1 MTYFLYDITKEND
14 NLRHETKIVVTL
26 FIKNR
31 RMTIVIAY
39 LILDLLP
46 IDVPL
51 HQIEQLQR
59 VVETEVAEGIEALPD
74 LLVGHVPG
82 VDEPRDDLGVAD
94 GRAGVGQHVEELARG
109 DAFGSEGGWKEK
121 QGGGVEKRYAS
132 VFEITVCIF
141 KTFI

>member
-1 MTYFLYDITKEND
+1 M
-14 NLRHETKIVVTL
+14 
-26 FIKNR
+26 
-31 RMTIVIAY
+31 AY

-46 IDVPL
+46 VDVPL

-94 GRAGVGQHVEELARG
+94 GRPGVGQHVEELAG
-109 DAFGSEGGWKEK
+109 GNAFGAEGGWKEK
-121 QGGGVEKRYAS
+121 EGGGVEKRYAS
-132 VFEITVCIF
+132 FFEFCEFCIF
-141 KTFI
+141 SNIYLRVDVFRCLACLNRESKEKLSSIGEAR